1 METITQ
7 EKINELR
14 NEANFFKPILKILQE
29 NGGEVSGYSQ
39 FDKLIPSY
47 TDFTEDEVNF
57 FKITDKGNKYTPY
70 HFGRNFAVK
79 NLELAGYLTYS
90 RNEPIKLTQK
100 GLDANI
106 DEIDIDKDIY
116 EPAKPYWDKKNKE
129 SKLRRQHSALSN
141 AEGSEEKESAEPV
154 YQNEQEWRENILSKV
169 KSLDPFR
176 FETFCRGLLNKM
188 GFEIDSIKGIVKSGD
203 GGIDGFGYCLDS
215 QSLKTTRV
223 AVQCKKYTD
232 NPVGSPEINNLRG
245 AIDTHRAEYGIF
257 ITTSYFSSE
266 AIKSSREGGTPITLI
281 NGEELVDLMVKYKY
295 KVHEVPTYIP
305 DEDYF
310 DA

>member
-1 METITQ
+1 MEEIPQ
-7 EKINELR
+7 ETVRKLYE
-14 NEANFFKPILKILQE
+14 EYYFFKPVLKILQD
-29 NGGEVSGYSQ
+29 NGGELDSYSQ
-39 FDKLIPSY
+39 LDKLMPHYSE
-47 TDFTEDEVNF
+47 FTEEEINF
-57 FKITDKGNKYTPY
+57 RKTSRKGNRYTPY

-79 NLELAGYLTYS
+79 NLSIAGYLTYS
-90 RNEPIKLTQK
+90 RNAPIKLTQK
-100 GLDANI
+100 GLDTNI
-106 DEIDIDKDIY
+106 ESLNVEKDIL
-116 EPAKPYWDKKNKE
+116 EVVKPYWDKKKVEAKNNKNFSE
-129 SKLRRQHSALSN
+129 IDFE
-141 AEGSEEKESAEPV
+141 EGADKEDNFKKE
-154 YQNEQEWRENILSKV
+154 YQNDSEWQNEILNKV
-169 KSLDPFR
+169 KLLEWDK
-176 FETFCRGLLNKM
+176 FESFCRGLLTKM
-188 GFEIDSIKGIVKSGD
+188 GFEIDSIKGIRKSND

-295 KVHEVPTYIP
+295 KIHEVPTYIP